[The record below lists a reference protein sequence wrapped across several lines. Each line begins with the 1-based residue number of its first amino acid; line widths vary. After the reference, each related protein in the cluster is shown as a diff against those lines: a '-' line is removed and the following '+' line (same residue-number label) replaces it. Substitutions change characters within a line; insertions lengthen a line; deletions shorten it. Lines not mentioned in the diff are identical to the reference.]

1 MLSAEELLA
10 GSALTFE
17 IDVPDA
23 VLAPRGGEAAR
34 SGSGAPARQTVRIR
48 PLTVS
53 DLQLVT
59 RAAKE
64 SDSLVATLMVQ
75 RALVD
80 PALTVAQAAAMP
92 VGVLEFL
99 LNEVMRVSGIG
110 VTERELDSAVEAP
123 LTRAAHVLA
132 KEFGWTPPQVSEL
145 TLGQIMVHL
154 QMLEKERRS

>member
-10 GSALTFE
+10 GSALTYE
-17 IDVPDA
+17 VRVPADVLGHATADSA
-23 VLAPRGGEAAR
+23 
-34 SGSGAPARQTVRIR
+34 QTVKLR
-48 PLTVS
+48 PLTVA

-64 SDSLVATLMVQ
+64 SDALVATLMVQ

-80 PALTVAQAAAMP
+80 PALTVVQVAGLQ
-92 VGVLEFL
+92 VGLLEFL
-99 LNEVMRVSGIG
+99 LAEVMRISGMA
-110 VTERELDSAVEAP
+110 VTQPELRAAVETP
-123 LTRAAHVLA
+123 LARAAHVLA

-154 QMLEKERRS
+154 QMLEQQARA

>member
-10 GSALTFE
+10 GSALTYE
-17 IDVPDA
+17 VRVPAEVLGHNAADGNQA
-23 VLAPRGGEAAR
+23 VKL
-34 SGSGAPARQTVRIR
+34 R
-48 PLTVS
+48 PLTVA

-64 SDSLVATLMVQ
+64 SDALVATLMVQ

-80 PALTVAQAAAMP
+80 PALTVVQVAGLQ
-92 VGVLEFL
+92 VGLLEFL
-99 LNEVMRVSGIG
+99 LAEVMRISGMA
-110 VTERELDSAVEAP
+110 VTQPELRAAVETP
-123 LTRAAHVLA
+123 LARAAHVLA

-154 QMLEKERRS
+154 QMLEQQARA